1 MTKKTRTTM
10 FTKPFRTAPL
20 VADITD
26 VRARMRVNR
35 ADSEATRDLD
45 LRLPSFRIY

>member
-1 MTKKTRTTM
+1 M
-10 FTKPFRTAPL
+10 FHQPFRTAPL

-26 VRARMRVNR
+26 VRERMRVDR
-35 ADSEATRDLD
+35 ADGKAIRDLD